1 MTQETALT
9 ICKTG
14 ANVFLT
20 GEPGSGK
27 THTVNR
33 YVEYLRSHGIEPAIT
48 ASTGIAATHI
58 GGMTIHSWSGIS
70 IKDKLSPQELDHIVK
85 KSYIEKRIKK
95 TNVLIIDEISMLAAS
110 TLSMVELICRKVKES
125 KKPFGGLQVILV
137 GDFFQLPPISREG
150 NTSRFAFESE
160 AWTAL
165 DPLVCYISEQH
176 RQDDLEFL
184 SVLNAMRS
192 GEFEDEHYSHI
203 QSRMRQQPD
212 NSLGITKLFSHNVDV
227 DRINSVELDKISS
240 REINFQMTS
249 DGPNKLVETL
259 KKGCISPETLS
270 LKVGAVVMFTKNNP
284 KAGFVNGTL
293 GKVVGF
299 DKESGYPMIRTENG
313 QSIKAEPM
321 DWSVEEN
328 GVALATVTQIPL
340 RLAWAIT
347 IHKSQGMSLDAA
359 IMDLSTVFE
368 YGQGYVALSRVRR
381 LSGLYLLGCNNHA
394 LLVHPD
400 IIEKDREFRTFSHE
414 SEKYFENIPSQELQK
429 KYDEFIISC
438 GGDLKESKRTKPS
451 HQKSSGSTY
460 DETLALFQSGKSVKK
475 ISKVRGLTEGTIIAH
490 IEKLFSQ
497 NKIKRSDVISMINP
511 SLASAL
517 PAIHNTFRKLDTT
530 SLAPVY
536 QKLKGKYSYDALRLA
551 RILLEQKHPKD

>member
-58 GGMTIHSWSGIS
+58 GGMTIHSWSGIG
-70 IKDKLSPQELDHIVK
+70 IKNKLSPQELNRIVK
-85 KSYIEKRIKK
+85 KSYLEKRIRK
-95 TNVLIIDEISMLAAS
+95 TKVLIIDEISMLAAD
-110 TLSMVELICRKVKES
+110 TLLMVDLVCRKVKES
-125 KKPFGGLQVILV
+125 HKPFGGLQVILV
-137 GDFFQLPPISREG
+137 GDFFQLPPISHEG
-150 NTSRFAFESE
+150 GESRFAFESE
-160 AWTAL
+160 AWTTL
-165 DPLVCYISEQH
+165 GPVICYISEQH
-176 RQDDLEFL
+176 RQDDKEFL

-192 GEFEDEHYSHI
+192 GEFEEKHFCHI

-212 NSLGITKLFSHNVDV
+212 NSLGITKLFSHNLDV
-227 DRINSVELDKISS
+227 DRINSAELDKILSK
-240 REINFQMTS
+240 EFNFQMES
-249 DGPNKLVETL
+249 DGPSKLVETL

-270 LKVGAVVMFTKNNP
+270 LQLGAVVMFTKNNP

-293 GKVVGF
+293 GRVVGF
-299 DKESGYPMIRTENG
+299 DKKSGYPMVRAKSGRDI
-313 QSIKAEPM
+313 IAEPM
-321 DWSVEEN
+321 DWSIEEH

-359 IMDLSTVFE
+359 IMDLSAVFE

-381 LSGLYLLGCNNHA
+381 LSGLHLLGCNDHA

-400 IIEKDREFRTFSHE
+400 IIEKDREFRALSQE
-414 SEKYFENIPSQELQK
+414 SEKHFNDTPGEELRK
-429 KYDEFIISC
+429 KYEEFITAC
-438 GGDLKESKRTKPS
+438 GGNLQESNPAKPLHKVS
-451 HQKSSGSTY
+451 PGSTY
-460 DETLALFQSGKSVKK
+460 DETLALFQSGKSIKEMAKK
-475 ISKVRGLTEGTIIAH
+475 RGLTEGTIIAH

-497 NKIKRSDVISMINP
+497 DRVKRPDVISMINP
-511 SLASAL
+511 SLIGAL
-517 PAIHNTFRKLDTT
+517 PAIHNAFRELDTT

-536 QKLKGKYSYDALRLA
+536 QKFKGKYSYDALR
-551 RILLEQKHPKD
+551 